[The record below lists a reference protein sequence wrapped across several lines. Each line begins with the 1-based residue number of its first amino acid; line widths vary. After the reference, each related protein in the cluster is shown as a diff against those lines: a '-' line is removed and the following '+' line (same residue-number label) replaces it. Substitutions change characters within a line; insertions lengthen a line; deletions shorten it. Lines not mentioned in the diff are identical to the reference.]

1 MMRNLGGSVG
11 IALLSTLITNREHL
25 HSVRIGSTV
34 TVESPEVVARI
45 STLTNMLVMK
55 GLDPATAGR
64 TALKILNNSV
74 STQAFLLAYSDAFYV
89 IGAVMAASALLLLFV
104 KKPKKLKQATEGG

>member
-1 MMRNLGGSVG
+1 M
-11 IALLSTLITNREHL
+11 TNREHL

-34 TVESPEVVARI
+34 TPESPEVVSRLAA
-45 STLTNMLVMK
+45 LTDMLLMK

-74 STQAFLLAYSDAFYV
+74 SQQSFLLAYGDAFYV
-89 IGAVMAASALLLLFV
+89 IGAILAGSSLLLLFV
-104 KKPKKLKQATEGG
+104 QKPRQLRKATGGG